1 MHKNSPKKG
10 IRAMKKLFVVVL
22 ISILTVGVAV
32 AYAAEKGTAKE
43 AIAMVDK
50 GVAYINANGKE
61 KAFAAFNNPKGEFV
75 KGDLYIYVLDLQGVC
90 LAHGANVKHVGKL
103 FLNIPDPDGKMF
115 FREIVELAKTKGS
128 GWVDYKW
135 TNPISKKIEA
145 KTTYCKKVKDV
156 VVACGVYK

>member
-1 MHKNSPKKG
+1 
-10 IRAMKKLFVVVL
+10 MKKLFVIIL
-22 ISILTVGVAV
+22 ISLFTVGISV

-50 GVAYINANGKE
+50 AVAYLNANGKE

-75 KGDLYIYVLDLQGVC
+75 KGDLYIYVLDLKAVC
-90 LAHGANVKHVGKL
+90 LAHGANIKHVGKS
-103 FLNIPDPDGKMF
+103 FLAIPDTDGKMF
-115 FREIVELAKTKGS
+115 FREIVELAKSKGS

-135 TNPISKKIEA
+135 TNPISKKVEA

-156 VVACGVYK
+156 VVACGIYK